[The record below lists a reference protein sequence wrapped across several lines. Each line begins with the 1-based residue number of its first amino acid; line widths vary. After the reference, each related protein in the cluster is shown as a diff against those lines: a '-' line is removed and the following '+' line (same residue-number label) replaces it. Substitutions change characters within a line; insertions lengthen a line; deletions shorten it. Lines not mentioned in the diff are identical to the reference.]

1 MVKWAVARSQ
11 KDANS
16 RVKGW
21 DFRLW
26 AVVGQ
31 TLDIFEKKGKF
42 RAVFRNI
49 IQQDKA
55 G

>member
-1 MVKWAVARSQ
+1 MWDVDRSQ

-16 RVKGW
+16 RVKSW

-26 AVVGQ
+26 AVMGW
-31 TLDIFEKKGKF
+31 TLDIFEENGKF
-42 RAVFRNI
+42 RAVFRNVVK
-49 IQQDKA
+49 QNKA